1 MKIRFELTAKE
12 MTLISAASA
21 KLSQRFGSTKKT
33 LVSLLFGSKQEQP
46 NKPMVVKVAHSK
58 SIQMMAN
65 KDENGGVF
73 EVHVKEDY
81 AIKANEL
88 FCRYAET
95 YISAIEAIVPLVS
108 IYANRI
114 KDVIEECR
122 EFDKEDKVEV
132 YQLAPD
138 LFTNLE
144 VFRELNIPYST
155 AFSEEEGKGRIV
167 FKLLG
172 VSYGINVDARDF
184 DSNRELYNSDT
195 NIHILGIDSSGNLV
209 SDVETLRDY
218 DLIWTSVRN

>member
-12 MTLISAASA
+12 MTLISAAAS
-21 KLSQRFGSTKKT
+21 KLSQRFNSTKKT
-33 LVSLLFGSKQEQP
+33 LITLLFGAKSEQP
-46 NKPMVVKVAHSK
+46 NKPMVVKVARSQ

-81 AIKANEL
+81 AIKANEM

-95 YISAIEAIVPLVS
+95 YISAIEAIVPLVG

-114 KDVIEECR
+114 KDVIEECS
-122 EFDKEDKVEV
+122 EFDKEDKVEI

-144 VFRELNIPYST
+144 VFRELSISYDT
-155 AFSEEEGKGRIV
+155 TFSKEEGKGRII
-167 FKLLG
+167 FKFLG
-172 VSYGINVDARDF
+172 ARYGINVDASDF
-184 DSNRELYNSDT
+184 DSNRELFNSDLEL
-195 NIHILGIDSSGNLV
+195 HILGIDSSGDLV
-209 SDVETLRDY
+209 QDIEALNRHC
-218 DLIWTSVRN
+218 LIWNFGC

>member
-12 MTLISAASA
+12 LTLISAASA
-21 KLSQRFGSTKKT
+21 KLSQRFDSTKKT
-33 LVSLLFGSKQEQP
+33 LAALLFGAKSEQP
-46 NKPMVVKVAHSK
+46 KHMIYKVAHSK
-58 SIQMMAN
+58 SIQVMAN

-88 FCRYAET
+88 LCRYAET

-114 KDVIEECR
+114 KDILDECR

-138 LFTNLE
+138 LFINLE
-144 VFRELNIPYST
+144 VIRESGIAYDT
-155 AFSEEEGKGRIV
+155 IFDGEVGKGRII
-167 FKLLG
+167 FKHLG

-184 DSNRELYNSDT
+184 NSNRELFNSDT
-195 NIHILGIDSSGNLV
+195 DLHVLSIDSSGDLIQ
-209 SDVETLRDY
+209 DVEALNRHN
-218 DLIWTSVRN
+218 LIWTFGL

>member
-12 MTLISAASA
+12 LTLISAASA
-21 KLSQRFGSTKKT
+21 KLSQRFNSTKKT
-33 LVSLLFGSKQEQP
+33 LASLLFGSTKQEP
-46 NKPMVVKVAHSK
+46 KPMVVKVVRSQ

-95 YISAIEAIVPLVS
+95 YISAIEAIVPLIG
-108 IYANRI
+108 IYASRI
-114 KDVIEECR
+114 KDVIEEFL
-122 EFDKEDKVEV
+122 EFDKEDKVEI

-144 VFRELNIPYST
+144 ALRELSIPYDT
-155 AFSEEEGKGRIV
+155 TFSKEEGKGRII
-167 FKLLG
+167 FKFLD
-172 VSYGINVDARDF
+172 VSYGINVDASDF
-184 DSNRELYNSDT
+184 DSNRELFNSDLEL
-195 NIHILGIDSSGNLV
+195 HILGIDSSGDLV
-209 SDVETLRDY
+209 QDIEALNRHCLV
-218 DLIWTSVRN
+218 WNFG

>member
-12 MTLISAASA
+12 LSLISAASA
-21 KLSQRFGSTKKT
+21 KLSQRFNSTKKT
-33 LVSLLFGSKQEQP
+33 LVSLLFGAKNEQP
-46 NKPMVVKVAHSK
+46 EPMVVKVAHNK

-65 KDENGGVF
+65 KDEGVF
-73 EVHVKEDY
+73 EVHIKENY

-122 EFDKEDKVEV
+122 EFDKEDRVEV

-144 VFRELNIPYST
+144 ELRNLGIAYET
-155 AFSEEEGKGRIV
+155 TFSKEEGEGRII
-167 FKLLG
+167 FKHLG
-172 VSYGINVDARDF
+172 VSYGINVDASEF
-184 DSNRELYNSDT
+184 DSNRELFNSDLEL
-195 NIHILGIDSSGNLV
+195 HILGIDSSGDLIQ
-209 SDVETLRDY
+209 DVEALNRHC
-218 DLIWTSVRN
+218 LIWNFDC

>member
-1 MKIRFELTAKE
+1 MKICFKLTAKE

-21 KLSQRFGSTKKT
+21 KLSQRLKT
-33 LVSLLFGSKQEQP
+33 LASLLFGSKQEQH
-46 NKPMVVKVAHSK
+46 KPMVVKVAHSK
-58 SIQMMAN
+58 SIKIMSY
-65 KDENGGVF
+65 KDEKGAIF

-88 FCRYAET
+88 LCKYAET
-95 YISAIEAIVPLVS
+95 YISAIEAIIPLGR

-144 VFRELNIPYST
+144 RLRESNIPYDT
-155 AFSEEEGKGRIV
+155 TFSKEEGKGRIT

-184 DSNRELYNSDT
+184 DSNRELCNSDT
-195 NIHILGIDSSGNLV
+195 DVHILSIDSSGNLIQ
-209 SDVETLRDY
+209 DVEALNRHC
-218 DLIWTSVRN
+218 LIWNFGC

>member
-12 MTLISAASA
+12 LSLISAASA
-21 KLSQRFGSTKKT
+21 KLSQRFNSTKKT
-33 LVSLLFGSKQEQP
+33 LVSLLFGAKNEQP
-46 NKPMVVKVAHSK
+46 EPMVVKVAHSK
-58 SIQMMAN
+58 SIQMMSN
-65 KDENGGVF
+65 KGENGGIF

-122 EFDKEDKVEV
+122 EFDKEDRVEV

-144 VFRELNIPYST
+144 ELRNLGIAYET
-155 AFSEEEGKGRIV
+155 TFSKEEGKGRII
-167 FKLLG
+167 FKHLG
-172 VSYGINVDARDF
+172 VSYGINVDASEF
-184 DSNRELYNSDT
+184 DSNRELFNSDLEL
-195 NIHILGIDSSGNLV
+195 HILGIDSSGDLIQ
-209 SDVETLRDY
+209 DVEALNRHC
-218 DLIWTSVRN
+218 LIWNFDC

>member
-1 MKIRFELTAKE
+1 MKIRFELNAKE
-12 MTLISAASA
+12 LTLISAASA
-21 KLSQRFGSTKKT
+21 KLSKRLNSTKKT
-33 LVSLLFGSKQEQP
+33 LASLLFGAEGKQP
-46 NKPMVVKVAHSK
+46 KPMVVKVAHSK
-58 SIQMMAN
+58 SIQMMHK

-95 YISAIEAIVPLVS
+95 YISAIEAIVPLIS

-144 VFRELNIPYST
+144 VFSESNIPYDT
-155 AFSEEEGKGRIV
+155 IFSEEEGKGRII
-167 FKLLG
+167 FKHLG
-172 VSYGINVDARDF
+172 VSYGINVDASDF
-184 DSNRELYNSDT
+184 DSNRELFNSDT
-195 NIHILGIDSSGNLV
+195 DLHILGIDSSGDLV
-209 SDVETLRDY
+209 QDVEALSRHCLVWSFDC
-218 DLIWTSVRN
+218 

>member
-12 MTLISAASA
+12 LTLISAASA
-21 KLSQRFGSTKKT
+21 KLSQRFSSTKKT
-33 LVSLLFGSKQEQP
+33 LASLLFGAKSEQP
-46 NKPMVVKVAHSK
+46 KPMVVKVAHSK
-58 SIQMMAN
+58 SIQMMHK

-95 YISAIEAIVPLVS
+95 YISAIEAIVPLVN

-114 KDVIEECR
+114 KDVVEECR
-122 EFDKEDKVEV
+122 EFDKEDKVET

-138 LFTNLE
+138 LFTNIQVL
-144 VFRELNIPYST
+144 RELGIPYDT
-155 AFSEEEGKGRIV
+155 IFEEGKGRII

-172 VSYGINVDARDF
+172 VRYGINVDASDF
-184 DSNRELYNSDT
+184 DSNRELLNSDLEL
-195 NIHILGIDSSGNLV
+195 HILGIDSSGDCLV
-209 SDVETLRDY
+209 QDVEALNLHC
-218 DLIWTSVRN
+218 LIWN

>member
-12 MTLISAASA
+12 LALISAASA
-21 KLSQRFGSTKKT
+21 KLSQRFNSTKKT
-33 LVSLLFGSKQEQP
+33 LVSLLFGANSEQP
-46 NKPMVVKVAHSK
+46 KPMVVKVAHSQ

-65 KDENGGVF
+65 KNDGVF
-73 EVHVKEDY
+73 EVHIREDY
-81 AIKANEL
+81 AIRANEL

-95 YISAIEAIVPLVS
+95 YISAIEAIVPLAS

-144 VFRELNIPYST
+144 AFRDLSIPYDT
-155 AFSEEEGKGRIV
+155 TFSKEEGKGRII
-167 FKLLG
+167 FKHLG
-172 VSYGINVDARDF
+172 VSYGINVDANDF
-184 DSNRELYNSDT
+184 DSNRELFNSDLEL
-195 NIHILGIDSSGNLV
+195 HILGIDSSGDLIQ
-209 SDVETLRDY
+209 DVEALNRHC
-218 DLIWTSVRN
+218 LIWNFCC

>member
-12 MTLISAASA
+12 LALISAASA
-21 KLSQRFGSTKKT
+21 KLSQRFNSTKKT
-33 LVSLLFGSKQEQP
+33 LVSLLFGANSEQP
-46 NKPMVVKVAHSK
+46 KPMVVKVAHSQ

-65 KDENGGVF
+65 KDEKGGVF
-73 EVHVKEDY
+73 EVHIRENY

-95 YISAIEAIVPLVS
+95 YISAIEAIVPLAS

-144 VFRELNIPYST
+144 AFRDLGIPYDT
-155 AFSEEEGKGRIV
+155 TFSKEEGKGRII
-167 FKLLG
+167 FKHLG
-172 VSYGINVDARDF
+172 VSYGINVDANDF
-184 DSNRELYNSDT
+184 DSNRELFNSDLEL
-195 NIHILGIDSSGNLV
+195 HILGIDSSGDLIQ
-209 SDVETLRDY
+209 DVEALNRHC
-218 DLIWTSVRN
+218 LIWNFCC

>member
-12 MTLISAASA
+12 LTLISAASA
-21 KLSQRFGSTKKT
+21 KLSKRFSSTKKT
-33 LVSLLFGSKQEQP
+33 LASLLFGAKSEQP
-46 NKPMVVKVAHSK
+46 KPMVVKVAHSK
-58 SIQMMAN
+58 SIQMMHK

-95 YISAIEAIVPLVS
+95 YISAIEAIVPLVN

-114 KDVIEECR
+114 KDVVEECR
-122 EFDKEDKVEV
+122 EFDKEDKVET

-138 LFTNLE
+138 LFTNIQVL
-144 VFRELNIPYST
+144 RELGIPYDT
-155 AFSEEEGKGRIV
+155 IFEEGKGRII

-172 VSYGINVDARDF
+172 VRYGINVDASDF
-184 DSNRELYNSDT
+184 DSKRELFNSDLEL
-195 NIHILGIDSSGNLV
+195 HILGIDSSGDCLV
-209 SDVETLRDY
+209 QDVEALNLHC
-218 DLIWTSVRN
+218 LIWN

>member
-12 MTLISAASA
+12 LSLISAASA
-21 KLSQRFGSTKKT
+21 KLSQRFNSTKKT
-33 LVSLLFGSKQEQP
+33 LASLLFGTKSEQP
-46 NKPMVVKVAHSK
+46 KPMVVKVAHSK

-65 KDENGGVF
+65 KDEGVF
-73 EVHVKEDY
+73 EVHIKENY

-95 YISAIEAIVPLVS
+95 YISAIEAIVPLAS

-122 EFDKEDKVEV
+122 EFDKEDRVEV

-144 VFRELNIPYST
+144 ELRNLGITYET
-155 AFSEEEGKGRIV
+155 TFSKEEGEGRII
-167 FKLLG
+167 FKHLG
-172 VSYGINVDARDF
+172 VSYGINVDASDF
-184 DSNRELYNSDT
+184 DSNRELFNSDLEL
-195 NIHILGIDSSGNLV
+195 HILGIDSSGDLIQ
-209 SDVETLRDY
+209 DVEALNRHC
-218 DLIWTSVRN
+218 LIWNFDC

>member
-21 KLSQRFGSTKKT
+21 KLSQRFNSTKKT
-33 LVSLLFGSKQEQP
+33 LASLLFGSKSEQP
-46 NKPMVVKVAHSK
+46 KPMVVKVAHSQ

-65 KDENGGVF
+65 KDDGVF
-73 EVHVKEDY
+73 EVHVREAY

-144 VFRELNIPYST
+144 VF
-155 AFSEEEGKGRIV
+155 SESGITYDTTFNKEEGKGRII
-167 FKLLG
+167 FKHLG

-184 DSNRELYNSDT
+184 DSNRELFNSDMDL
-195 NIHILGIDSSGNLV
+195 HILGIDSSGDLIQ
-209 SDVETLRDY
+209 DVEALNRHC
-218 DLIWTSVRN
+218 LIWNFNC

>member
-12 MTLISAASA
+12 LTLISAASA
-21 KLSQRFGSTKKT
+21 KLSKRFNSTKKT
-33 LVSLLFGSKQEQP
+33 LASLLFGSKQEQP
-46 NKPMVVKVAHSK
+46 KPMVVKVDHSQ

-65 KDENGGVF
+65 KDESGGVF

-122 EFDKEDKVEV
+122 EFDKEDKVEF
-132 YQLAPD
+132 YELAAD

-144 VFRELNIPYST
+144 TFRDLKIPYDT
-155 AFSEEEGKGRIV
+155 TFNKEEDKGRII
-167 FKLLG
+167 FKHLG
-172 VSYGINVDARDF
+172 VSYGINVDASDF
-184 DSNRELYNSDT
+184 DSNRELFNSDT
-195 NIHILGIDSSGNLV
+195 DLHILGIDSSGDLIQ
-209 SDVETLRDY
+209 DVEALNRHC
-218 DLIWTSVRN
+218 LIWNFNC

>member
-12 MTLISAASA
+12 LTLISAASA
-21 KLSQRFGSTKKT
+21 KLSQRFSSTKKT
-33 LVSLLFGSKQEQP
+33 LASLLFGAKSEQP
-46 NKPMVVKVAHSK
+46 KPMVVKVAHSK
-58 SIQMMAN
+58 SIQMMHK

-95 YISAIEAIVPLVS
+95 YISAIEAIVPLVN

-114 KDVIEECR
+114 KDVVEECR
-122 EFDKEDKVEV
+122 EFDKEDKVET

-138 LFTNLE
+138 LFTNIQVL
-144 VFRELNIPYST
+144 RELGIPYDT
-155 AFSEEEGKGRIV
+155 IFEEGKGRII

-172 VSYGINVDARDF
+172 VRYGINVDASDF
-184 DSNRELYNSDT
+184 DSKRELFNSDLEL
-195 NIHILGIDSSGNLV
+195 HILGIDSSGDCLV
-209 SDVETLRDY
+209 QDVEALNLHC
-218 DLIWTSVRN
+218 LIWN

>member
-12 MTLISAASA
+12 LTLISAASA
-21 KLSQRFGSTKKT
+21 KLSQRFSSTKKT
-33 LVSLLFGSKQEQP
+33 LASLLFGAKSEQP
-46 NKPMVVKVAHSK
+46 KPMVVKVAHSK
-58 SIQMMAN
+58 SIQMMHK

-95 YISAIEAIVPLVS
+95 YISAIEAIVPLVN

-114 KDVIEECR
+114 KDVVEECR
-122 EFDKEDKVEV
+122 EFDKEDKVET

-138 LFTNLE
+138 LFTNIQVL
-144 VFRELNIPYST
+144 RELGIPYDT
-155 AFSEEEGKGRIV
+155 IFEEGKGRII

-172 VSYGINVDARDF
+172 VRYGINVDASDF
-184 DSNRELYNSDT
+184 DSNRELFNSDLEL
-195 NIHILGIDSSGNLV
+195 HILGIDSSGDCLV
-209 SDVETLRDY
+209 QDVEALNLHC
-218 DLIWTSVRN
+218 LIWN

>member
-12 MTLISAASA
+12 LTLISAASA
-21 KLSQRFGSTKKT
+21 KLSQRFNSTKKT
-33 LVSLLFGSKQEQP
+33 LAALLFGAKSEQP
-46 NKPMVVKVAHSK
+46 KPMVVKVTHSK

-122 EFDKEDKVEV
+122 EFDKQDKVEI

-144 VFRELNIPYST
+144 AFRELSIPYDT
-155 AFSEEEGKGRIV
+155 AFSKEEGKGRII
-167 FKLLG
+167 FKHLG
-172 VSYGINVDARDF
+172 VSYGINVDASDF
-184 DSNRELYNSDT
+184 DSNRELFNSDLEL
-195 NIHILGIDSSGNLV
+195 HILGIDSSGDLV
-209 SDVETLRDY
+209 QDIEALNRHCLV
-218 DLIWTSVRN
+218 WNFVC

>member
-12 MTLISAASA
+12 LTLISAASA
-21 KLSQRFGSTKKT
+21 KLSQRFKSTKKT
-33 LVSLLFGSKQEQP
+33 LTSLLFGSKQEQP
-46 NKPMVVKVAHSK
+46 KPMVVKVAHSQ

-73 EVHVKEDY
+73 EVHIREGF

-95 YISAIEAIVPLVS
+95 YISAIEAILPLVN

-144 VFRELNIPYST
+144 VFRDLKIPYDT
-155 AFSEEEGKGRIV
+155 TFNNEEDKGLII
-167 FKLLG
+167 FKHLG
-172 VSYGINVDARDF
+172 VSYGINVDASDF
-184 DSNRELYNSDT
+184 DSNRELFNSDLEL
-195 NIHILGIDSSGNLV
+195 HILGIDSSGDLIQ
-209 SDVETLRDY
+209 DVEALNRHC
-218 DLIWTSVRN
+218 LIWNFNC

>member
-21 KLSQRFGSTKKT
+21 KLSQRFDSTKKT
-33 LVSLLFGSKQEQP
+33 LAALLFGAKNEQP
-46 NKPMVVKVAHSK
+46 KPMVAKIAHSQ
-58 SIQMMAN
+58 SIQVMAN

-114 KDVIEECR
+114 KDVLDECR

-138 LFTNLE
+138 LFINLE
-144 VFRELNIPYST
+144 VL
-155 AFSEEEGKGRIV
+155 SESGITYDTIFDGEVGKGRVI
-167 FKLLG
+167 FKHLG

-184 DSNRELYNSDT
+184 NSNRELFHCD
-195 NIHILGIDSSGNLV
+195 IDLHVLGIDSSGDLIQ
-209 SDVETLRDY
+209 DVEALNRHN
-218 DLIWTSVRN
+218 LIWTFGC

>member
-12 MTLISAASA
+12 LALISAASA
-21 KLSQRFGSTKKT
+21 KLSQRFNSTKKT
-33 LVSLLFGSKQEQP
+33 LVSLLFGSNSEQP
-46 NKPMVVKVAHSK
+46 KPMVVKVAHSQ

-65 KDENGGVF
+65 KNDGVF
-73 EVHVKEDY
+73 EVHIREDY
-81 AIKANEL
+81 AIRANEL

-95 YISAIEAIVPLVS
+95 YISAIEAIVPLAS

-144 VFRELNIPYST
+144 EFRNLGITYDT
-155 AFSEEEGKGRIV
+155 TFSKEEGKGRII
-167 FKLLG
+167 FKHLG
-172 VSYGINVDARDF
+172 VSYGINVDANDF
-184 DSNRELYNSDT
+184 DSNRELFNSDLEL
-195 NIHILGIDSSGNLV
+195 HILGIDSSGDLIQ
-209 SDVETLRDY
+209 DVEALSRHC
-218 DLIWTSVRN
+218 LIWNFCC